1 MTDKQLLYAQQL
13 IESDE
18 QHRYNA
24 YTKFIED
31 TCRERERMGR
41 DEIDQFQTEP

>member
-24 YTKFIED
+24 YTKFGSVQESEESLD
-31 TCRERERMGR
+31 
-41 DEIDQFQTEP
+41 